1 MAYAKLTYTGL
12 DGSTNAFD
20 VTFPYLAQTH
30 VLVTVNGVATT
41 DFTWTTSSRITLTS
55 TPASDSTV
63 VITRSSS
70 RNARLVD
77 YQTGSILSENILDTD
92 SLQAFYMSQEAIDS
106 TEATITKSEATAQWD
121 AGALRITNGATP
133 TADTD
138 FATKGYAD
146 TAPALASSVSA
157 AAASALAAETA
168 ETGAETAET
177 GANTAKVGAETAKAG
192 AETAE
197 TAAELAETNAETA
210 EANAAASAAAALVS
224 QNAAANTLS
233 SLLYSTVT
241 DKTADYT
248 AVAGDDGTMFR
259 VNTTSGPVTITLP
272 QVSDTDIGDGWRIAV
287 VKSDGSDNALTISR
301 AGSSDL
307 INGAATYVIENQW
320 DTASIV
326 ADDAD
331 PDSWIAIG
339 SGAGAGNKI
348 LDTFTGAGQPSLS
361 LSADPGTENNVHMT
375 WDGVTQHHSSF
386 NVSGNTLS
394 LTDSAT
400 VPTGVAVECT
410 YGTTLATGVP
420 ADASVSST
428 KLASDAVQT
437 SHITDL
443 NVTTGKL
450 ADLNVTTGKLAAGAV
465 TLAKVNNALLAY
477 DIGFNAAYD
486 TAGVKT
492 DVVAQVYSNMILA
505 RDITIEG
512 FEAYAETAPVGSS
525 LIMDVLKN
533 GTTIWTTKPEI
544 DAAANAD
551 DTYHS
556 LSVTTADAGDRITF
570 SVTQIGS
577 STAGQ
582 GLTATLKARLR

>member
-1 MAYAKLTYTGL
+1 MAFALTRYTG
-12 DGSTNAFD
+12 DGSTATFSVPWSYRTTSD
-20 VTFPYLAQTH
+20 VVVKVAGSTKTITTHFTFPTSASIQFTSGNIPTSGQ
-30 VLVTVNGVATT
+30 VIEIRRAT
-41 DFTWTTSSRITLTS
+41 SHAARIVDYVSGATLTE
-55 TPASDSTV
+55 TDLDNDST
-63 VITRSSS
+63 
-70 RNARLVD
+70 
-77 YQTGSILSENILDTD
+77 
-92 SLQAFYMSQEAIDS
+92 QAFYMSQEAVDY
-106 TEATITKSEATAQWD
+106 AQDAIAKNANNIFD
-121 AGALRITNGATP
+121 AGSTRIINVADP
-133 TADTD
+133 TDAQDA
-138 FATKGYAD
+138 ATKNFVD
-146 TAPALASSVSA
+146 NNASIAASVAA
-157 AAASALAAETA
+157 AAASATDAETA
-168 ETGAETAET
+168 ETGAETAKT
-177 GANTAKVGAETAKAG
+177 GAETAKTGAETAKAA

-233 SLLYSTVT
+233 ALLYSTVT

-259 VNTTSGPVTITLP
+259 VNATSGAVTITLP
-272 QVSDTDIGDGWRIAV
+272 QVSDTNIGDGWRIAV
-287 VKSDGSDNALTISR
+287 VKADGSSNSVTVAR

-307 INGAATYVIENQW
+307 INGSTTYVIENQW

-331 PDSWIAIG
+331 PDNWIAVG

-348 LDTFTGAGQPSLS
+348 VDTFTGSGQTSLT
-361 LSADPGTENNVHMT
+361 LSQDPGSENNIHMT
-375 WDGVTQHHSSF
+375 WDGVAQHHSSF
-386 NVSGNTLS
+386 NVSGTTLS

-400 VPTGVAVECT
+400 VPSGVAVECS
-410 YGTTLATGVP
+410 YGTTLATGTP
-420 ADASVSST
+420 SDASV
-428 KLASDAVQT
+428 
-437 SHITDL
+437 
-443 NVTTGKL
+443 TTAKI
-450 ADLNVTTGKLAAGAV
+450 ADLNVTTGKLAAAAV
-465 TLAKVNNALLAY
+465 TLAKADNALLAY
-477 DIGFNAAYD
+477 DIGFNGGYD
-486 TAGVKT
+486 TAGVKA

-505 RDITIEG
+505 RNITIEG

-544 DAAANAD
+544 DASANAD
-551 DTYHS
+551 DTNHS

-582 GLTATLKARLR
+582 GVTATLKARLR